1 MDFTGAFCQKE
12 MGALRKNG
20 DSMPD
25 TTVRELIG
33 QEGIGCQIF
42 IHISDNTQLFKKMFK
57 KRTVAVTL

>member
-25 TTVRELIG
+25 TTVRELIV
-33 QEGIGCQIF
+33 IDQIW
-42 IHISDNTQLFKKMFK
+42 
-57 KRTVAVTL
+57 KRGRQ